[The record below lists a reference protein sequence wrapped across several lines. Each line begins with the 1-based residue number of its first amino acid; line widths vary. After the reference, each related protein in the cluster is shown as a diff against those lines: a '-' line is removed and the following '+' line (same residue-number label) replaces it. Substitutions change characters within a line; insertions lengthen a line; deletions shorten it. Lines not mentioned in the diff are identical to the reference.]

1 MDRTNSINDPIT
13 KNKLALFRCPKP
25 KAKTKQTKAF
35 AMLKDNVELFSR
47 LYIVAQSRGS
57 DMHSFFKH
65 ENQPFPP
72 SISAYGKLRPSKK
85 SDLLHLL
92 AKDQEAPPNFFDA
105 IVFDGAAVV
114 YLLPVSLMVLLSFIS
129 FLCL

>member
-1 MDRTNSINDPIT
+1 
-13 KNKLALFRCPKP
+13 
-25 KAKTKQTKAF
+25 
-35 AMLKDNVELFSR
+35 MLKDNVELFSR
-47 LYIVAQSRGS
+47 SYIVAQSRGS

-114 YLLPVSLMVLLSFIS
+114 HLLPVKLVLLMNMLIM
-129 FLCL
+129 FLYHTY